1 MSFGFCS
8 GCLIQCLVAFPCRHV
23 RQLLGGRLWQE
34 LLVSHFHLRVRM
46 QISPPKKQKF
56 NVRNSKLFILAC
68 ALVVSSNALQHF
80 VHTRRRV
87 AGRPVISLARA
98 PMPVVAPNHALK
110 LDQVRERAEKA
121 QKKAAVLA
129 KQLLALERQ
138 VGPED
143 TLPEDLAAKATP
155 KAKAK
160 GKGKAKAKA
169 VKDDAANDLVM
180 VEAPVQATAAKRAR
194 VPRVLALQDDEE
206 EAVQPPAGRQLRK
219 QKKDADTGGEQDI
232 QKTTRTRSFQKLVD
246 SSRMGQT
253 IRSNHACEVS
263 GDDSDDGTGGSTC
276 ASDHAVALT
285 ANEKQQFHAAL
296 RGTSRTDPTPPPH
309 VVEMW
314 NNANAKGSKN
324 KLLRVRQIMQA
335 WRLDRQWGAAT
346 FSEQRNAG
354 TTTKAEEV
362 QEGVIWG
369 VVLGMHGGSEKLAQ
383 ESVHRGDITAFRH
396 PHDPSRMMYRVES
409 FKISNSAFSAQN
421 RVVNQDGPV
430 TGDHLALAH
439 EAFDALDW
447 ESFGDVLQDAPIK
460 QELPPHVRPL
470 ALEAAPGSSAPGT
483 CCPGIMT
490 TFRESGGDLQK
501 ALAKVKQASI
511 SVSQLKV
518 RLMQTLAVT
527 KEDISPAAVEF
538 RAQHLNGQENVL
550 AATLAAYENVQ
561 VKSRF
566 TESEAVASAA
576 DISNRLSADHGAIK
590 EIHMNLAAFIAMT
603 KTSKK

>member
-1 MSFGFCS
+1 M
-8 GCLIQCLVAFPCRHV
+8 
-23 RQLLGGRLWQE
+23 
-34 LLVSHFHLRVRM
+34 
-46 QISPPKKQKF
+46 
-56 NVRNSKLFILAC
+56 FILAC

-98 PMPVVAPNHALK
+98 PKPVVAPNHALK
-110 LDQVRERAEKA
+110 LVQVRERAEKA
-121 QKKAAVLA
+121 QKKAADLA
-129 KQLLALERQ
+129 KQLLALNGQ

-143 TLPEDLAAKATP
+143 TLPEDLAAKDTP
-155 KAKAK
+155 KAKAKGKGKARAKAK

-194 VPRVLALQDDEE
+194 VPKVLALQDGEE

-219 QKKDADTGGEQDI
+219 QKKDADTHGEQDI
-232 QKTTRTRSFQKLVD
+232 EKTARTRQWKKLAD

-253 IRSNHACEVS
+253 ISSCEVS

-276 ASDHAVALT
+276 ASDHTVALT

-362 QEGVIWG
+362 QDGVIWG

-409 FKISNSAFSAQN
+409 FKISNSAFSTQS

-430 TGDHLALAH
+430 TGEHLALAH

-470 ALEAAPGSSAPGT
+470 ALEAATGHSAPGT
-483 CCPGIMT
+483 CCPGSST

-501 ALAKVKQASI
+501 ALAKVNQASI

-538 RAQHLNGQENVL
+538 RAQHLIKQENVL

-576 DISNRLSADHGAIK
+576 DISNRLSADHSAIK
-590 EIHMNLAAFIAMT
+590 EIHMNLAAFVAMT